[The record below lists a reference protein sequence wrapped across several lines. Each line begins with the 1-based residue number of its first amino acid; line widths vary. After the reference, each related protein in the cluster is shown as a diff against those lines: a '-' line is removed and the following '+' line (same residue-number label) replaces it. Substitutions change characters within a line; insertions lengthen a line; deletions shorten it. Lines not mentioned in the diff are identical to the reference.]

1 MKNNL
6 QNIQQMDLNIEIE
19 PSFVLV
25 PENGV
30 YNEYIY
36 FNFIFLN
43 SNQLIIKQK
52 KKGIQNQFGLILVIF
67 HLNLNKS
74 LKQLMTKQRMKKTF
88 MMLIQKMIRKQFMM
102 N

>member
-30 YNEYIY
+30 YNEYMK
-36 FNFIFLN
+36 LK
-43 SNQLIIKQK
+43 LII
-52 KKGIQNQFGLILVIF
+52 FYHHHLII
-67 HLNLNKS
+67 
-74 LKQLMTKQRMKKTF
+74 
-88 MMLIQKMIRKQFMM
+88 
-102 N
+102 

>member
-36 FNFIFLN
+36 FIFIFFN
-43 SNQLIIKQK
+43 SI
-52 KKGIQNQFGLILVIF
+52 
-67 HLNLNKS
+67 NL
-74 LKQLMTKQRMKKTF
+74 
-88 MMLIQKMIRKQFMM
+88 
-102 N
+102 